1 MSLELIT
8 PLHAVAAAPA
18 DVVSTPA
25 RLRRA
30 KRACTV
36 RHVPELAATQLI
48 TGPATAPRVG
58 DLVLA
63 RVQRVGKHTTLE
75 GMDSRRSTLFVGD
88 EIIVAYGARYAPDQF
103 DAEVPPD
110 LGPCHLAAGGGVAAR
125 VVARHGSVSAPT
137 ELQPLGLLAD
147 AAGRRLN
154 LADFCNP
161 NHGGAAALAVRPTTI
176 ASLGTSMNAGKT
188 TSAAY
193 LVRGLTRAGLRVGAA
208 KVTGTGSGND
218 PCLLRDAG
226 AALVLDFTDFG
237 HASTARLELGALLSV
252 LDRVQA
258 AMAQAGMQALVMEVA
273 DGLLQRETA
282 MLLRAPHFAQR
293 VDACLFSSGEA
304 MGAVAGLHWLQ
315 QQRLPVLALA
325 GAMTRSPLARAE
337 AEAATG
343 LPALGL
349 TELGDPGTALRL
361 LREAAALHAVHRSAS
376 VAA

>member
-8 PLHAVAAAPA
+8 PSHAVGTPPGGTLP
-18 DVVSTPA
+18 TPA
-25 RLRRA
+25 RLRQA
-30 KRACTV
+30 KRAYTV
-36 RHVPELAATQLI
+36 RHVPEMAATQLI
-48 TGPATAPRVG
+48 SRPETAPRAG

-63 RVQRVGKHTTLE
+63 RVQRVGKHTALE
-75 GMDSRRSTLFVGD
+75 GMQGRRSTLFVGD
-88 EIIVAYGARYAPDQF
+88 EIVVAYGARYAPDQF
-103 DAEVPPD
+103 DAEVPAD

-125 VVARHGSVSAPT
+125 VVARHGGVSAPT

-154 LADFCNP
+154 LADFCNAD
-161 NHGGAAALAVRPTTI
+161 HAGAPSLAMRAPTI

-193 LVRGLTRAGLRVGAA
+193 LVRGLVRAGLRVGAA

-218 PCLLRDAG
+218 PGLLRDAG

-237 HASTARLELGALLSV
+237 HASTAGLELGALLSV

-282 MLLRAPHFAQR
+282 MLLRAPRFADR

-304 MGAVAGLHWLQ
+304 MGAVAGVHWLQ
-315 QQRLPVLALA
+315 QQALPVLALA

-343 LPALGL
+343 LSALGL
-349 TELGDPGTALRL
+349 AELGDPGTALRL
-361 LREAAALHAVHRSAS
+361 LREAVALRSTRRRAG